1 MKADRKAAC
10 VSWLQRAPMV
20 VTGLFLAASMAILPA
35 ATQAQGQQAM
45 AVRVDA
51 VRSTLLSQKVPVLG
65 RLVPRQAG
73 VVAAR
78 TSGAIERF
86 VVEVGDRLNA
96 GDPIAHL
103 DEERLKAIR
112 DDAAAALDNAKANL
126 QVRDAELNLERQN
139 LKRIE
144 GLKGS
149 SAFSGARFEDQLQTV
164 NAATARITVAKALV
178 NRAQSAL
185 TLAEID
191 LRYTTVAAPYDGV
204 VTQRLTETGAFVS
217 LGDPVV
223 RMIADSDLEVEADV
237 PANRLA
243 GLTPGSTVE
252 ITLDSGTHRYTARVR
267 AIVPSENPLTRTRPV
282 RFVPDLSGN
291 GANLAAEQS
300 VTVLVPVSAPREVMT
315 VHKDAI
321 LRRGDGTT
329 VFVIVDGKAEVREV
343 TLGEASGARFEVI
356 SGLED
361 GEQAVIRGNERLRP
375 GQEVQVLNGQ
385 VAPADS
391 TPSSQPKQEPQG

>member
-1 MKADRKAAC
+1 
-10 VSWLQRAPMV
+10 MV

-385 VAPADS
+385 AAPADS

>member
-1 MKADRKAAC
+1 
-10 VSWLQRAPMV
+10 
-20 VTGLFLAASMAILPA
+20 
-35 ATQAQGQQAM
+35 M

-51 VRSTLLSQKVPVLG
+51 VRSTVLSQKVPVLG

-78 TSGAIERF
+78 TSGPVEHF
-86 VVEVGDRLNA
+86 LVEVGDRLQS
-96 GDPIAHL
+96 GDPIAQL
-103 DEERLKAIR
+103 DEERLKAVR

-126 QVRDAELNLERQN
+126 QVREAELKLERQN

-149 SAFSGARFEDQLQTV
+149 AAFSGARFEDQFQTV

-178 NRAQSAL
+178 DRAQSAL

-191 LRYTTVAAPYDGV
+191 LRYTTVVAPYDGV
-204 VTQRLTETGAFVS
+204 VTQRLTETGSFVTM
-217 LGDPVV
+217 GEPVV

-252 ITLDSGTHRYTARVR
+252 ITLDNGTHRYSARVR
-267 AIVPSENPLTRTRPV
+267 AIVPTENPLTRTRPV

-291 GANLAAEQS
+291 AANLAAEQS
-300 VTVLVPVSAPREVMT
+300 VTVLVPVSAPREVLT

-343 TLGEASGARFEVI
+343 TLGEANSARFEVI
-356 SGLED
+356 SGLEN
-361 GEQAVIRGNERLRP
+361 GENTVIRGNERLRP
-375 GQEVQVLNGQ
+375 GQDVEVLNGEGSPTGSL
-385 VAPADS
+385 PAN
-391 TPSSQPKQEPQG
+391 QPKQEPQG